1 MEAHLYDSEQSDSA
15 ASASSSS
22 AAPAK
27 QIVQLADS
35 HLKLSAAGAGALLFD
50 PSNGTFDSAL
60 QSRLLS
66 LAKRL
71 RDFGQCPLSGIEVVL
86 GVNNLM
92 LIFDPIDTNPD
103 DASDALLG
111 MWDTTEPELKQ
122 KRTIEIPVIYGGHAG
137 EDLIALANNAHV
149 DVDEYVR
156 LHSAATYSVACI
168 GSMPGFAYLTGL
180 PAELAIPRRKVPRM
194 KVDEGTV
201 IVGGAQA
208 GVMPCTAPSGWHLLG
223 RTQTRM
229 FDAKSTPPCLLEP
242 GNEVRFIVKGIEA

>member
-1 MEAHLYDSEQSDSA
+1 MEAQVYGSEQSDLTVSASTSSA
-15 ASASSSS
+15 ASA
-22 AAPAK
+22 K
-27 QIVQLADS
+27 QIAQLSES

-50 PSNGTFDSAL
+50 PSNGTFDSEL
-60 QSRLLS
+60 QSRLVS

-71 RDFGQCPLSGIEVVL
+71 GDSGQCRGSGVEAVL

-92 LIFDPIDTNPD
+92 LIFDPIETHPD
-103 DASDALLG
+103 DASETLLRI
-111 MWDTTEPELKQ
+111 WNTTEPEHKQ

-149 DVDEYVR
+149 GVDEYVR
-156 LHSAATYSVACI
+156 LHSEATYSVACI

-180 PAELAIPRRKVPRM
+180 PAELAIPRRKVPHM

-242 GNEVRFIVKGIEA
+242 GNEVRFVVKGIDA